1 MTFRQVLI
9 YGAPVPEVEAPNAAW
24 DAFNDLTNRRH
35 PGVIT
40 QSEANQHTVIVGVLL
55 TDPADLT
62 TLKVCRAISDLDRA
76 VWQEFAAQARAVL
89 GVDLGEPSVW
99 FCVVEVM

>member
-1 MTFRQVLI
+1 MNYRQVLI
-9 YGAPVPEVEAPNAAW
+9 YGTPVPDVEASNDAW
-24 DAFNDLTNRRH
+24 QDFNDLTNRRH

-55 TDPADLT
+55 TDPSDLT
-62 TLKVCRAISDLDRA
+62 TLKVCRTISDLDRA
-76 VWQEFAAQARAVL
+76 VWQEFTAQARAVL